1 MISDN
6 VFVFFKGDDE
16 PRPMKMGK
24 VTDINITVDEDHPHR
39 SIFTTREASF
49 SVKIDPTEIDP
60 ADLHR
65 LDVMFCPYAILCNP
79 KDEHL
84 FSEYKKK
91 GFIIRPDPN
100 IPEGKG
106 TIIDRR
112 ETEEF

>member
-16 PRPMKMGK
+16 PR
-24 VTDINITVDEDHPHR
+24 
-39 SIFTTREASF
+39 
-49 SVKIDPTEIDP
+49 IDPTEIDP